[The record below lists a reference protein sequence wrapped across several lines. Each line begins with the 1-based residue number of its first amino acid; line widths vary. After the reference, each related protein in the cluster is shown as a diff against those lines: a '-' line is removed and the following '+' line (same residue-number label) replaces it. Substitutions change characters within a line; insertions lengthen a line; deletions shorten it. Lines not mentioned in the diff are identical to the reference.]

1 MKDLRRI
8 PASGVGSMSGKVSG
22 KVLAGVPSL
31 TVTTVRT
38 VSGREGSGEISKKL
52 TETGVEDM
60 IRLFVFFGFFNSTIF
75 CKTCLFSFF
84 MIWGPKK
91 ISVFQ
96 SFRENRFFLNNFR
109 FLLTTWS
116 CAISLSSY
124 CSTAWTWKSTA
135 FHYYSSMSRSTV
147 SRLALVSCSWCSKR
161 ET

>member
-1 MKDLRRI
+1 MGASGQMKDLRRI

-60 IRLFVFFGFFNSTIF
+60 IRLFVFFGFLNSRTF
-75 CKTCLFSFF
+75 CKTCWFSFF

-96 SFRENRFFLNNFR
+96 SFRENRF
-109 FLLTTWS
+109 LLTTWS
-116 CAISLSSY
+116 PTIPLASY
-124 CSTAWTWKSTA
+124 SSTAWTWKSTA

-147 SRLALVSCSWCSKR
+147 SRLALVSGSGCSKR

>member
-84 MIWGPKK
+84 MIWGLRK

-96 SFRENRFFLNNFR
+96 SFRENRFFNNLVLR
-109 FLLTTWS
+109 NIPVQLLLY
-116 CAISLSSY
+116 CVDLEVYRLSLLLL
-124 CSTAWTWKSTA
+124 
-135 FHYYSSMSRSTV
+135 HV
-147 SRLALVSCSWCSKR
+147 SVHRILIGAHQW
-161 ET
+161 

>member
-60 IRLFVFFGFFNSTIF
+60 IRLLFFFGFLNSRTF
-75 CKTCLFSFF
+75 CKTCWFSFF

-96 SFRENRFFLNNFR
+96 SFRENRF
-109 FLLTTWS
+109 LTTWS
-116 CAISLSSY
+116 STIPLASY
-124 CSTAWTWKSTA
+124 CSTAWTWKSTT

-147 SRLALVSCSWCSKR
+147 SRLALVSCSGCSKR